1 MKYFYGLGEKC
12 KCFYFFLETRNMDRN
27 VLKQTPLSALLN
39 TNLGAGEK
47 LSVIIY
53 S

>member
-1 MKYFYGLGEKC
+1 MVLEKNVNV
-12 KCFYFFLETRNMDRN
+12 FIFLFFLETRNMDRN